1 MLNNLQFWSC
11 TVYSVS
17 EIGSVTEIPIHG
29 RTNLGHPVFM
39 CWSIDSNLIN
49 KQLISCFFFKFMQAV
64 IKWFIALD
72 VHCILSVSQQRAE
85 LKLAGF
91 AVNPV
96 VEWQMW

>member
-1 MLNNLQFWSC
+1 
-11 TVYSVS
+11 
-17 EIGSVTEIPIHG
+17 
-29 RTNLGHPVFM
+29 
-39 CWSIDSNLIN
+39 
-49 KQLISCFFFKFMQAV
+49 MQAV

-96 VEWQMW
+96 VEWQMWLLNLFRKRPKLSKLKMFFKPRKEDLKSLSRGRKILKNNHFYSQY

>member
-1 MLNNLQFWSC
+1 
-11 TVYSVS
+11 
-17 EIGSVTEIPIHG
+17 
-29 RTNLGHPVFM
+29 
-39 CWSIDSNLIN
+39 
-49 KQLISCFFFKFMQAV
+49 MQAV